1 MGTDDFAS
9 LNRSSDEQLEKLA
22 PTLLEA
28 RRQLVAFQKHRSRC
42 LVACRERKERRGT
55 TAIAHF
61 LALNLA
67 QFRLRVEQL
76 ALAFVSACG
85 ENDIFSRVE
94 GIQSPVDLFF
104 GEVMRM
110 DSHAT
115 RPSDFGAE
123 MRKLYMAGLKFME
136 TVGGLE
142 AASTAFAERLAASK
156 KEFERR
162 WLALKL

>member
-1 MGTDDFAS
+1 MATDDVAS
-9 LNRSSDEQLEKLA
+9 RNRSGDELEKLA

-42 LVACRERKERRGT
+42 LVACRERKERRGA
-55 TAIAHF
+55 TAIGHF
-61 LALNLA
+61 LSLNLA

-85 ENDIFSRVE
+85 ENPFSRVG

-110 DSHAT
+110 DSHAN
-115 RPSDFGAE
+115 RPLDFGAE
-123 MRKLYMAGLKFME
+123 MRKLHTAGLKFME
-136 TVGGLE
+136 TVGLLDATCAMG
-142 AASTAFAERLAASK
+142 ERLAAAK
-156 KEFERR
+156 REFERR
-162 WLALKL
+162 WLALKKF

>member
-1 MGTDDFAS
+1 MGTDNFAAR
-9 LNRSSDEQLEKLA
+9 NCNDELEKLA
-22 PTLLEA
+22 PRLLEA

-42 LVACRERKERRGT
+42 LVACRERNGRRGT

-67 QFRLRVEQL
+67 QFRLRIEQL

-85 ENDIFSRVE
+85 AKAFSGVV

-110 DSHAT
+110 DSDAN

-123 MRKLYMAGLKFME
+123 MRKLHTAGLKFME
-136 TVGGLE
+136 TVGLLDTSCAMG
-142 AASTAFAERLAASK
+142 ERLAASK
-156 KEFERR
+156 REFERR
-162 WLALKL
+162 WLALKF